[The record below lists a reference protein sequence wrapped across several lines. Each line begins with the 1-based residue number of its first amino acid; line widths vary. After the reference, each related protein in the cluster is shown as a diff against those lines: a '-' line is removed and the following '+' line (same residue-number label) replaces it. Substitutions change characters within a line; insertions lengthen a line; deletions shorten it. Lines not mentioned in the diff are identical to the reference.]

1 MKRMNLPNR
10 LTLLRILLVPA
21 VIAVTLI
28 QFPFHFTVA
37 GVLFG
42 AAAITDALDGKIARR
57 DNLITDF
64 GKFADPL
71 ADKILVISVLVCF
84 VKLGLCGA
92 VPLIIIIFREF
103 TVTSVRLVAA
113 AKGNVIAANLWG
125 KVKTVAQIIAIVA
138 IFVMQTAMDIVNL
151 SMLGRYLTITE
162 DYCFFKVMVSSN
174 SLYHTSYGIFSIFN
188 IIGQALLWIVAVITV
203 ISGVK
208 YLVDNKEVISDI

>member
-1 MKRMNLPNR
+1 MKKMNLPNK
-10 LTLLRILLVPA
+10 LTLLRIALVPA
-21 VIAVTLI
+21 VIACILI
-28 QFPFHFTVA
+28 DFPFHFLAA

-42 AAAITDALDGKIARR
+42 IASITDALDGKIARR

-113 AKGNVIAANLWG
+113 AKGKVIAANMWG
-125 KVKTVAQIIAIVA
+125 KVKTVSQIVA
-138 IFVMQTAMDIVNL
+138 ICAIFAMQTAMDIISISVI
-151 SMLGRYLTITE
+151 G
-162 DYCFFKVMVSSN
+162 
-174 SLYHTSYGIFSIFN
+174 HTVPSGIFTTGMYTALSDTRYFMLSGCFNVFN
-188 IIGQALLWIVAVITV
+188 IIGQVMLWIVAVITV

-208 YLVDNKEVISDI
+208 YLMDNKEVISDM